1 MTTAPRALTR
11 LAALLS
17 LSLLHAAP
25 APAAGDP
32 FTLAAPA
39 LMQTLGATSAMPSDA
54 IDILTNEIAE
64 APSLVPIQVRSR
76 LPQTESMT
84 IVLENNPT
92 PLAARYRLLGQMDPV
107 LSTRVRIPKTTPI
120 HVIVQAG
127 GKTYRASK
135 VVKVTRGGCGDG
147 SIVQNKP
154 TASDAPAGAI
164 RLRAARADGGWEI
177 KSILQHPMEN
187 GLRPVNDEGDMAPA
201 RDSRTG
207 KPIVPHYIREV
218 SATLDGKPVFRSE
231 WGPSIAVNPFL
242 SFRLPG
248 AQPGQTVQLTWK
260 DTLGQSGSGTLRLE

>member
-1 MTTAPRALTR
+1 MTTAIRNLTR
-11 LAALLS
+11 LAALVS

-25 APAAGDP
+25 ALAASDP
-32 FTLAAPA
+32 FKLTAPV
-39 LMQTLGATSAMPSDA
+39 LMQSLGASHAMPSDA
-54 IDILTNEIAE
+54 IDIIINEIAE
-64 APSLVPIQVRSR
+64 TPNLVPIQVRSR
-76 LPQTESMT
+76 LPQTESVA

-92 PLAARYRLLGQMDPV
+92 PLAARHRLLGQVDPV
-107 LSTRVRIPKTTPI
+107 LSTRVRIPKTTPV

-135 VVKVTRGGCGDG
+135 VIKVTRGGCGGG
-147 SIVQNKP
+147 SIVQSKP

-164 RLRAARADGGWEI
+164 RLRAARDRGGWEI

-218 SATLDGKPVFRSE
+218 SATLDGKPVFRSD

-242 SFRLPG
+242 SFRLSD
-248 AQPGQTVQLTWK
+248 AKPGQTVQLTWK